1 MKTAPAEIFF
11 SCSESP
17 TRVNLTCVSLEQQLA
32 ASSSGTISLSK
43 NFEVQEE
50 WYLIPS
56 SGDDDDGE
64 TVLIKSVKH
73 GFYLA
78 CNQHTKTIVTSETMD
93 LAMHW
98 SILASSNKEGDDEA
112 SNSVQFVSSSTD
124 PEYKDSYKYKLG
136 HTEDGM
142 LTAHPDA
149 MLSSWKIQLLTGEL
163 CFLSNPFF
171 DKRLRCDVFGKLN
184 MDSNWKGWEVFRF
197 IEDGDGR
204 LVITSWTHDSKFLS
218 CDAKGDVIMKEQNKR
233 DDCDKWTVQKAKHSS
248 GVLLESVTFPGR
260 FLCFDG
266 DSLCIVENMEHIG
279 VTWDLQ
285 AANRNL
291 FYISNPF
298 HDRLVSSR
306 ENGDLFTV
314 THKHNRIFWEQWKV
328 ERADEGGFT
337 IFSDYHAKYLTT
349 ASDGS
354 LMTVDHPEKWSIG
367 ESPHGGI
374 FITSPASERQIS
386 CDRDGN
392 LSTTQDICEKSESW
406 FLEPCMPSS
415 KSKGQLTV
423 LGATCA
429 AALALSVAAPFVV
442 MGGVAGL
449 GFGAEGIVAGSTA
462 AAMMSAEATVAGG
475 GILAG
480 GTVATLQSIGA
491 AGLGFA
497 GTTMAVSGGA
507 LTGGLIGG
515 STASALVRDNEN
527 RPQATLQQEE
537 EDSVN
542 DVCRPL
548 ASWRFW

>member
-1 MKTAPAEIFF
+1 MKTAPSEIFF

-43 NFEVQEE
+43 NFQGQEE
-50 WYLIPS
+50 WYLIPAN
-56 SGDDDDGE
+56 DDDDDE
-64 TVLIKSVKH
+64 TVLIRSVKH
-73 GFYLA
+73 GFYLS
-78 CNQHTKTIVTSETMD
+78 CTQDTKSIVASETMD

-98 SILASSNKEGDDEA
+98 SIVASSSFSTDEGDEA
-112 SNSVQFVSSSTD
+112 SVQFVSYSTD
-124 PEYKDSYKYKLG
+124 PEHKDSYKYKLG

-149 MLSSWKIQLLTGEL
+149 MHSSWKIQVLTGEL
-163 CFLSNPFF
+163 CFLSNPSV
-171 DKRLRCDVFGKLN
+171 DKRLRCDIFGKLN

-204 LVITSWTHDSKFLS
+204 LVITSWTHSSKVLS
-218 CDAKGDVIMKEQNKR
+218 CDAKGDVITKEHNKR
-233 DDCDKWTVQKAKHSS
+233 DDCDKWTVQRAKDNT

-260 FLCFDG
+260 FLCLDD
-266 DSLCIVENMEHIG
+266 DSLCIVENIEHMG

-291 FYISNPF
+291 FYIYNPF
-298 HDRLVSSR
+298 HDRRVSSR

-314 THKHNRIFWEQWKV
+314 KHKCEQWKV
-328 ERADEGGFT
+328 ERAGEGGFT
-337 IFSDYHAKYLTT
+337 IFSYKHAKYLTT

-354 LMTVDHPEKWSIG
+354 LMSVDHPEKWSI
-367 ESPHGGI
+367 EQSPHGGI
-374 FITSPASERQIS
+374 LITSPSGDRQIS

-392 LSTTQDICEKSESW
+392 LSTTQDICGKSQSW

-415 KSKGQLTV
+415 KSTGQLAV
-423 LGATCA
+423 LGATCT

-462 AAMMSAEATVAGG
+462 AAMMSAEAAVAGG
-475 GILAG
+475 GIATG
-480 GTVATLQSIGA
+480 GTVAMLQSIGA

-507 LTGGLIGG
+507 LAGGLVGG
-515 STASALVRDNEN
+515 STASALVRNNDN
-527 RPQATLQQEE
+527 RSQATLQQEE
-537 EDSVN
+537 DAVN

>member
-1 MKTAPAEIFF
+1 MKTAPSEIFF

-17 TRVNLTCVSLEQQLA
+17 PRVNLTSVSPWNEQQLA
-32 ASSSGTISLSK
+32 ASSSGDISLSK
-43 NFEVQEE
+43 NFGVQEE

-56 SGDDDDGE
+56 NDYDDGE

-73 GFYLA
+73 GFYLSCA
-78 CNQHTKTIVTSETMD
+78 HHTKKIVTSETMD

-98 SILASSNKEGDDEA
+98 SMLASSSTEGDEA
-112 SNSVQFVSSSTD
+112 SVQFVSSSTD

-163 CFLSNPFF
+163 CFLSNPSF

-204 LVITSWTHDSKFLS
+204 LVITSWTHDSKVLS
-218 CDAKGDVIMKEQNKR
+218 CDAKGDVLMKEQNKR
-233 DDCDKWTVQKAKHSS
+233 DDCDKWTVQKAKDSS

-260 FLCFDG
+260 FLCFDD
-266 DSLCIVENMEHIG
+266 DSLRIVENMERIG

-298 HDRLVSSR
+298 HDRRVSSR

-314 THKHNRIFWEQWKV
+314 THKHNQSFWEQWKV

-337 IFSDYHAKYLTT
+337 ICSDYHAKYLTM

-354 LMTVDHPEKWSIG
+354 LLSVDHPEKWSIG

-374 FITSPASERQIS
+374 FITSPTGERQIS

-392 LSTTQDICEKSESW
+392 LSTTQDICGKSESW

-415 KSKGQLTV
+415 KSKGQLAV
-423 LGATCA
+423 LGATCT
-429 AALALSVAAPFVV
+429 AALALSVAAPFAV
-442 MGGVAGL
+442 MGWVAGL

-462 AAMMSAEATVAGG
+462 AAMMSAEAAVAGG
-475 GILAG
+475 GIAAG
-480 GTVATLQSIGA
+480 GTVAMLQSIGA
-491 AGLGFA
+491 AGLGFS

-507 LTGGLIGG
+507 LAGGLVGG

-527 RPQATLQQEE
+527 RSQATLQQEE
-537 EDSVN
+537 DSVN
-542 DVCRPL
+542 DACRPL